1 MERFIIILLLILIV
15 ALTRYWREKLGEAYC
30 IAAKYA
36 PDLELRRKFSRKAV
50 LAGNKEARK
59 IFPIT
64 VAKFAADH
72 QPPKSVQEEE
82 NSLYIYGL
90 LLPVK
95 IQPIPE

>member
-15 ALTRYWREKLGEAYC
+15 SLTRYWRRKLGGAYC
-30 IAAKYA
+30 AAAKYA
-36 PDLELRRKFSRKAV
+36 PTVELRREFSRKAV

-64 VAKFAADH
+64 IARFAAGH

-82 NSLYIYGL
+82 NPLRIHRL
-90 LLPVK
+90 LFPVK
-95 IQPIPE
+95 V